1 MRKYPIYLQD
11 DEVSCGVYC
20 IKMILKYYD
29 IEEDTLNIKRKARID
44 HTGTTIKGLV
54 ETLKSYAIEAKAYHA
69 SLKDIEEHITLPC
82 ILHTIEDGIGHFV
95 VLYEIKGDTYIIGD
109 PAHGIVVY
117 DQE

>member
-29 IEEDTLNIKRKARID
+29 IEEDTLNIKRKARMD

-69 SLKDIEEHITLPC
+69 SLKDIEEHIILPC
-82 ILHTIEDGIGHFV
+82 ILHTI
-95 VLYEIKGDTYIIGD
+95 
-109 PAHGIVVY
+109 
-117 DQE
+117 